1 MNSLLTE
8 WLLPLIAGTPRM
20 AAVLLMFS
28 MFGRR
33 VLRGLIRSELVLVLA
48 IFLLPQTAALDMM
61 QMGGW
66 RWLILLARE
75 AAIGLTL
82 GFFLGAVFW
91 IAENLGY
98 LIDLQT
104 GTSNLAVF
112 DPMSEQADGPM
123 SSFILQ
129 IVIALVLAGGGLL
142 VMLEVVFESYRVW
155 PIRAAAPALG
165 EALPMVLG
173 AQADRLLWQTLRF
186 AAPMIVLLLLIDL
199 VLGLLGR
206 FAEHVD
212 PQSWAMP
219 FKSMAAFFILLLFA
233 SFIHES
239 IRELIVFDSTLLQA
253 LSTVFGE
260 R

>member
-1 MNSLLTE
+1 MNPLLTD
-8 WLLPLIAGTPRM
+8 WLLPLLASIPRLAM
-20 AAVLLMFS
+20 VFLMLS

-33 VLRGLIRSELVLVLA
+33 VLSGLIRSELVLVLA
-48 IFLLPQTAALDMM
+48 IFLLPQAAALDVM

-66 RWLILLARE
+66 SWLILLTRE
-75 AAIGLTL
+75 ATIGLSL

-98 LIDLQT
+98 LIDLMT
-104 GTSNLAVF
+104 GSSNAAVF
-112 DPMSEQADGPM
+112 DPMSDYADGPM
-123 SSFILQ
+123 SSFVLQ
-129 IVIALVLAGGGLL
+129 IVIALLLAGGGLL
-142 VMLEVVFESYRVW
+142 LMLELVLESYRVW

-165 EALPMVLG
+165 ESLPVVLG

-199 VLGLLGR
+199 VLGLVGR

-219 FKSMAAFFILLLFA
+219 FKSMAAFFVLLLFA

-239 IRELIVFDSTLLQA
+239 LRELIVFDAALLRN